1 MPTLQPHRGTYTI
14 LGTGGAEAG
23 REDLALE
30 ATSAGFQVRSTLTS
44 EYPARLTA
52 TVDWELD
59 AQLTTRLLVIHSRD
73 GWGRDHE
80 LELTVTGNGLLA
92 HRVAP
97 DGPTQV
103 ELGWGPAAT
112 LDYLSA
118 AFSTVMLARA
128 GLGPGESALLDAVQ
142 LGIEDLVPEIVPR
155 EIRRLDDEDG
165 ARYVSTVI
173 ATGHSAVLA
182 LDPSGALR
190 SYAGL
195 LRLDSLTAP
204 PTK

>member
-1 MPTLQPHRGTYTI
+1 MRPLQPHRATYTI
-14 LGTGGAEAG
+14 LGAGGLEAG
-23 REDLALE
+23 REELAVE
-30 ATSAGFQVRSTLTS
+30 ATGAGFQVRSSLSS
-44 EYPARLTA
+44 EYPARLMA
-52 TVDWELD
+52 TVDWQLD
-59 AQLTTRLLVIHSRD
+59 AELTTRLLVVHSRD
-73 GWGRDHE
+73 GWGQDHE

-92 HRVAP
+92 HRAAP

-103 ELGWGPAAT
+103 ELGWGPAAS

-118 AFSTVMLARA
+118 AFPIVMLSRA
-128 GLGPGESALLDAVQ
+128 GLAPGESARMDTVQ

-155 EIRRLDDEDG
+155 EVRRFG
-165 ARYVSTVI
+165 APGSLRYITTVI
-173 ATGHSAVLA
+173 ATGHSAELL

-195 LRLDSLTAP
+195 LRLDSLTEA